1 MVLCSGGPATVR
13 ADVFCEH
20 PFLLQHEAVLTRA
33 HLLSEEACAR
43 RGGGDAYAELWAAME
58 AGDPIV
64 VLDAPCGARKARK
77 QLLSR
82 LSKQPV
88 AAAYRWLALADPAA
102 TNQPSV
108 EEGWAAIL

>member
-1 MVLCSGGPATVR
+1 M
-13 ADVFCEH
+13 D
-20 PFLLQHEAVLTRA
+20 
-33 HLLSEEACAR
+33 
-43 RGGGDAYAELWAAME
+43 
-58 AGDPIV
+58 
-64 VLDAPCGARKARK
+64 DAPCGARKARK